1 MTLPEIDH
9 VSILVEHAQ
18 RFFAGE
24 AGTGIKMPHMRR
36 NMSQTQ
42 YLLEK
47 VCCVINK

>member
-9 VSILVEHAQ
+9 VSFLVQHAQ
-18 RFFAGE
+18 TLFAGE

-36 NMSQTQ
+36 SMSQTQ
-42 YLLEK
+42 YFLEN